1 MRIPFHAGIEA
12 SPPRPNTV
20 GLEGEPPCPL
30 YCLLANACCP
40 LATQRSFENPADSRE
55 IPARQLEWKIRNSN
69 MPSNWIFWILFN
81 VFVLA
86 MLALDLGVFHRKKH
100 VVEFREAIGWTMVWI
115 ALAAV
120 FAVLIFF
127 YGRTMTGHHAR
138 PNSEL
143 SLEFVTGYLIEES
156 LSVDNL
162 FVFLVIFRYFA
173 VPRRYQHE
181 VLFWGVVGA
190 LVMRGVFIL
199 VGIKLL
205 NAFSWVVYIFGAVL
219 IYSGIRLWRQQ
230 GDDINPERNLVLRW
244 FRKLFRVTEHYE
256 GHKFFVVRS
265 GNRYATPLIVVL
277 LMIETTDLL
286 FATDSIPAVLAIT
299 REPFIVFTS
308 NVFAILGL
316 RSLYFALAGMME
328 VFHLL
333 HYGLS
338 VILIFIGAKMLAS
351 HYVRIPIGVALA
363 VVAGVLAVSIV
374 LSLALPKKAEASG

>member
-1 MRIPFHAGIEA
+1 
-12 SPPRPNTV
+12 
-20 GLEGEPPCPL
+20 
-30 YCLLANACCP
+30 
-40 LATQRSFENPADSRE
+40 
-55 IPARQLEWKIRNSN
+55 

-86 MLALDLGVFHRKKH
+86 MLALDLGVFHREKH
-100 VVEFREAIGWTMVWI
+100 VVGFREAIGWTIMWI
-115 ALAAV
+115 ALAGA
-120 FAVLIFF
+120 FAVLIYFF
-127 YGRTMTGHHAR
+127 GHTMTGHHNR

-143 SLEFVTGYLIEES
+143 SLEFVTGYLVEES

-173 VPRRYQHE
+173 VPRRFQHE
-181 VLFWGVVGA
+181 ILFWGVVGA
-190 LVMRGVFIL
+190 LVMRAVFIL

-205 NAFSWVVYIFGAVL
+205 SAFEWIIYVFGAIL
-219 IYSGIRLWRQQ
+219 IYSGVKLFRQQ
-230 GDDINPERNLVLRW
+230 DDNVDPGRNIVLRW
-244 FRKLFRVTEHYE
+244 FRKLFRVTDKYE
-256 GHKFFVVRS
+256 GDKFFIIRN
-265 GNRYATPLIVVL
+265 GIRYATPLFVVL

-338 VILIFIGAKMLAS
+338 VILIFIGAKMLTS

-363 VVAGVLAVSIV
+363 VVAGVLAISIAS
-374 LSLALPKKAEASG
+374 SLAFPKKAEAAG

>member
-1 MRIPFHAGIEA
+1 
-12 SPPRPNTV
+12 
-20 GLEGEPPCPL
+20 
-30 YCLLANACCP
+30 
-40 LATQRSFENPADSRE
+40 
-55 IPARQLEWKIRNSN
+55 
-69 MPSNWIFWILFN
+69 MPTNWLFWILFN

-86 MLALDLGVFHRKKH
+86 ILALDLGVFHRRKH
-100 VVEFREAIGWTMVWI
+100 VVEFREAIGWTIVWI
-115 ALAAV
+115 ALAGV
-120 FAVLIFF
+120 FAILIYFF
-127 YGRTMTGHHAR
+127 GHALTGVPTK

-143 SLEFVTGYLIEES
+143 TLEFVTGYLIEES

-181 VLFWGVVGA
+181 ILFWGVVGA
-190 LVMRGVFIL
+190 LVMRGIFIL

-205 NAFSWVVYIFGAVL
+205 NAFEWIIYVFGAIL
-219 IYSGIRLWRQQ
+219 IYSGVKLFRQQ
-230 GDDINPERNLVLRW
+230 EGSIDPGSNIVLRG

-256 GHKFFVVRS
+256 GHNFFVVRH
-265 GNRYATPLIVVL
+265 GIRYATPLVVVL

-338 VILIFIGAKMLAS
+338 VILIFIGAKMLLS

-363 VVAGVLAVSIV
+363 VVAGVLLVSIA
-374 LSLALPKKAEASG
+374 LSMLLPKKVEAIG